1 MRLGHMTNS
10 AHTHSI
16 TQDFILLLLLK
27 MAEDREPA
35 ARLDASHA
43 RFSDPEDGEDLFVSA
58 VSKMEVRCD

>member
-1 MRLGHMTNS
+1 
-10 AHTHSI
+10 
-16 TQDFILLLLLK
+16 

-43 RFSDPEDGEDLFVSA
+43 RSSDPEDGEDLFVSA